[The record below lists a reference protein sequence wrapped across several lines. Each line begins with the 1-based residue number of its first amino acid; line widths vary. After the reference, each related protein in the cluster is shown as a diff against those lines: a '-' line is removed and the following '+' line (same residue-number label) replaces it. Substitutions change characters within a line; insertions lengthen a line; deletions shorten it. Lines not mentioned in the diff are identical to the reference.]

1 MVLAIEREPGQRR
14 QWARVVA
21 RAWDDDGFRQ
31 RLLAEP
37 ERVLR
42 DAGITLPPGVPVRV
56 VEDDAAESGDAT
68 ACLRLPAR
76 PCTDDLIEDNLGL
89 HQSVTMHCI
98 HCKCGVCLCTNC
110 KNCLARAKRS
120 PEASG
125 RP

>member
-37 ERVLR
+37 ESVLR

-76 PCTDDLIEDNLGL
+76 PCTGDLIEDDLGL
-89 HQSVTMHCI
+89 PQRGLMGKT
-98 HCKCGVCLCTNC
+98 KTKPCLCINFC
-110 KNCLARAKRS
+110 CV
-120 PEASG
+120 
-125 RP
+125 